1 MPSEALQKR
10 SAHAAA
16 LCYVVSPLPF
26 LKRAIAAAAAA
37 AAPARL
43 SACMPL
49 CLALCLPPLYLPVC
63 LACLSACLSHACMHA
78 SHVSP
83 PSLLHDLSSATLLLL
98 SLLLL
103 LLFLLFSFS
112 SLILTILSLHR
123 PPDTLPSFLPPR
135 GSSPPPS
142 FPLSYAPDTSYAF
155 LPPPLPPHP
164 LPLSLSVTFLV
175 LLSHFLR
182 LFLSSPSRDSP
193 LLSLRHASTVFLLLP
208 SLRLRPPSLSSFP
221 FLRCAPFV
229 GARLSRYTDSPPPLL
244 LLVYFRY
251 LYLADGGRTGGG
263 GMCCARRGRFDS
275 GRGREGK
282 VGRGPTVRIFF
293 ARFRDIYSIAA
304 FLFVSDA

>member
-155 LPPPLPPHP
+155 LPPLPPP
-164 LPLSLSVTFLV
+164 SPSPSLSLSVTFLV

-263 GMCCARRGRFDS
+263 GVDVLCTP
-275 GRGREGK
+275 RE
-282 VGRGPTVRIFF
+282 I
-293 ARFRDIYSIAA
+293 RFRARAGGEGGSRSHRADIFCPVPRY
-304 FLFVSDA
+304 L

>member
-155 LPPPLPPHP
+155 LPPPLPPHS

-175 LLSHFLR
+175 FPTFSVSFFRRLLAILLYYLSATLAPCSYFFP
-182 LFLSSPSRDSP
+182 LFAFVPPLFRPSLFCDAPPLSGPGYRDTP
-193 LLSLRHASTVFLLLP
+193 IALLLFFFWFT
-208 SLRLRPPSLSSFP
+208 SGICILRTE
-221 FLRCAPFV
+221 V
-229 GARLSRYTDSPPPLL
+229 GR
-244 LLVYFRY
+244 
-251 LYLADGGRTGGG
+251 GGG
-263 GMCCARRGRFDS
+263 GWMCCARRGRFDS